1 VPVAQPK
8 NRTADPEA
16 HSTIESDSI
25 VDEKRDVSSAKKAWK
40 KDAPAQFKELLDAKP
55 INEES

>member
-1 VPVAQPK
+1 MQPK
-8 NRTADPEA
+8 NRKADPDA

-25 VDEKRDVSSAKKAWK
+25 VDEKKDVSSAKKAWK
-40 KDAPAQFKELLDAKP
+40 KDAPAQFKELLDAQP

>member
-1 VPVAQPK
+1 MAAPK
-8 NRTADPEA
+8 NRKADPSA

-25 VDEKRDVSSAKKAWK
+25 IDDRDVASAKKAWK
-40 KDAPAQFKELLDAKP
+40 KDAPAQFKELLDAQP